1 MNKTVKPFS
10 MRDYLGYA
18 MGDFGCNMSFA
29 LVSNYMMLFFTQYIG
44 VSLKDWAWIIIVG
57 KVWDAIND
65 PIIGGLVDRV
75 RISKNS
81 KFTPWITIGGAL
93 LVICTTLTF
102 IPIRE
107 TSYTFRVIYCLL
119 AYCIW
124 SVAYTMANVPY
135 GAMHSAITDD
145 PAKRTNLST
154 FRSIGAG
161 LAQAPLMLLPM
172 LLYDDNENL
181 KGDMMIWVAL
191 ICSVIGF
198 IGFMLVKILATERV
212 EVVENKEKF
221 NYISTVKSF
230 FTNRPLVAITV
241 VSVLNIICFMSMTS
255 TNTIIFQSFFHN
267 TDLLA
272 LTNIASYLPMIIV
285 MPLVGLITKK
295 IGKKGFLEAITAIST
310 IGGVVMLMI
319 PLNPE
324 ATSSIFIWIVGL
336 MFLYLSNAGLG
347 VIVWAMVVD
356 CIDYSYKRRGVK
368 EEGST
373 YALYSFF
380 RKLAAGVGSAFAA
393 LALAA
398 CGYVEE
404 LGAAQTAETALNIK
418 NMYLLVMTIGV
429 AISFVIMKF
438 VYNIKEKKADEN
450 EVATE

>member
-1 MNKTVKPFS
+1 MQKNARPFG
-10 MRDYLGYA
+10 MRDYIGYA

-29 LVSNYMMLFFTQYIG
+29 LTSNYMMLFFTQFIG

-75 RISKNS
+75 RISKKS
-81 KFTPWITIGGAL
+81 KFVPWISIGGAL

-102 IPIRE
+102 LPITE
-107 TSYTFRVIYCLL
+107 MSYSFKVIYCLL

-154 FRSIGAG
+154 FRSIGAAF
-161 LAQAPLMLLPM
+161 AQAPLMLLPM
-172 LLYDDNENL
+172 LIYDDNENL
-181 KGDMMIWVAL
+181 RGNMMVWVAL
-191 ICSVIGF
+191 VCSVIGF
-198 IGFMLVKILATERV
+198 VGFLLVRVLVTERV

-221 NYISTVKSF
+221 NYISTIKSF
-230 FTNRPLVAITV
+230 FTNRPLIAITV

-255 TNTIIFQSFFHN
+255 TNTIIFQSYFHN

-272 LTNIASYLPMIIV
+272 ITNIASYLPMIIV
-285 MPLVGLITKK
+285 MPLVGVITKK

-310 IGGVVMLMI
+310 VGGVVMLAI
-319 PLNPE
+319 PLDPT

-356 CIDYSYKRRGVK
+356 CIDYSYEKTGVK

-380 RKLAAGVGSAFAA
+380 RKLAAGIGSAFAA
-393 LALAA
+393 LALAS
-398 CGYVEE
+398 CGYIEE
-404 LGAAQTAETALNIK
+404 SGAAQTAETSLNIK
-418 NMYLLVMTIGV
+418 NMYLLVMTVGV
-429 AISFVIMKF
+429 AVSFIIMKF
-438 VYNIKEKKADEN
+438 VYNIKEKKTSSKEETAI
-450 EVATE
+450 